1 MTKKRRGLGKGLAAL
16 IPEEPLN
23 NIDNNEKDKII
34 SIDVSS
40 IQPNKEQPRREFT
53 LDSLKELA
61 ESIKVHGLIQ
71 PVIVRKIDNGYE
83 LIAGERRWRAAKI
96 AGFKEI
102 PCIVKDFENQKSAEI
117 ALVENIQREDLNPIE
132 EAIAYKRLMENY
144 NLTQE
149 EISTVVGKSRPYVAN
164 TLRLLNLSKEVI
176 NFILE
181 GKLSSGHGRALLQI
195 SNTSIQ
201 VKVAKEII
209 EKQLS
214 VRETEKLVKGLKNKI
229 KEKKKDNKEKK
240 RDPFTLEI
248 EEQLRKV
255 LGTKVQ
261 ISKGKKKG
269 KIEIEYYSQ
278 DDLDRILDI
287 ILSS

>member
-16 IPEEPLN
+16 IPDEPLDNIEN
-23 NIDNNEKDKII
+23 NDKDRVINI
-34 SIDVSS
+34 EVSL
-40 IQPNKEQPRREFT
+40 IQPNKDQPRREFD
-53 LDSLKELA
+53 LDSLKDLA

-71 PVIVRKIDNGYE
+71 PVIVRKINDGYE
-83 LIAGERRWRAAKI
+83 LVAGERRWRAAKI
-96 AGFKEI
+96 AGLKEI
-102 PCIVKDFENQKSAEI
+102 PCIVRDFENRKSAEI
-117 ALVENIQREDLNPIE
+117 ALVENIQRKDLNPIE

-149 EISTVVGKSRPYVAN
+149 EISSIVGKSRPYVAN
-164 TLRLLNLSKEVI
+164 TLRLLNLSQEVI
-176 NFILE
+176 SFILD
-181 GKLSSGHGRALLQI
+181 GKLTSGHGRALLQI
-195 SNTSIQ
+195 NNSNMQI
-201 VKVAKEII
+201 KFAKEII
-209 EKQLS
+209 EKGLS
-214 VRETEKLVKGLKNKI
+214 VRETEKLVKEVKNKV
-229 KEKKKDNKEKK
+229 KVKKNNRNEQE

-261 ISKGKKKG
+261 ISKGEKKG

-287 ILSS
+287 ILNF

>member
-16 IPEEPLN
+16 IPDEPLN
-23 NIDNNEKDKII
+23 NIENNDKDRVI
-34 SIDVSS
+34 SVDVSL
-40 IQPNKEQPRREFT
+40 IKPNKEQPRREFT
-53 LDSLKELA
+53 LDSLNELA
-61 ESIKVHGLIQ
+61 ESLKVHGLIQ
-71 PVIVRKIDNGYE
+71 PIIVRKIDDGYE
-83 LIAGERRWRAAKI
+83 LVAGERRWRAAKI
-96 AGFKEI
+96 AGLKEI
-102 PCIVKDFENQKSAEI
+102 PCIVRDFESRKSAEI

-149 EISTVVGKSRPYVAN
+149 EISTIVGKSRPYVAN
-164 TLRLLNLSKEVI
+164 TLRLLNLSQEVI
-176 NFILE
+176 SFILE
-181 GKLSSGHGRALLQI
+181 GKLTSGHGRALLQI
-195 SNTSIQ
+195 DDLNKQI
-201 VKVAKEII
+201 KLAKEII
-209 EKQLS
+209 EKRLS
-214 VRETEKLVKGLKNKI
+214 VREAEKLVKELKNEVKSKKNNK
-229 KEKKKDNKEKK
+229 KESK

-248 EEQLRKV
+248 EEQLRKI

-287 ILSS
+287 ILNS